1 MGSPGGSGGKEFAC
15 IAGDPGS
22 IPRSGK
28 SPGEGK
34 CLPTPVFLPGEF
46 HRQWRLASDT
56 PLGHKESDTTERLFF
71 FKKKKK
77 KKQFLA
83 YCRQ

>member
-71 FKKKKK
+71 FKKKKNSSWHTVGSE
-77 KKQFLA
+77 
-83 YCRQ
+83 